1 MNERPFLSL
10 QSEICFHLLMRTL
23 PPHSLS
29 LHFEELFLEL
39 ICPCFDSKPDGRSS
53 GMMTEIALLFPL
65 LQLLRTTVEYFC
77 SSFRWAKIK
86 IFSSAFLKIASSTVK
101 MLSPSG
107 IRLST
112 CTFLLMKILLQLR
125 IINIQ
130 DLFDIE
136 VCKEYERNASQVDWV
151 IRGLMLL
158 GNHKRAL
165 SIFRIFLKDS
175 TWLFVN
181 PCVVK
186 QCCPCTV
193 YFWRQLFAAKRDSS
207 KILLGYLCKFCTA
220 SSYLK
225 YIF

>member
-1 MNERPFLSL
+1 
-10 QSEICFHLLMRTL
+10 
-23 PPHSLS
+23 
-29 LHFEELFLEL
+29 
-39 ICPCFDSKPDGRSS
+39 
-53 GMMTEIALLFPL
+53 
-65 LQLLRTTVEYFC
+65 
-77 SSFRWAKIK
+77 
-86 IFSSAFLKIASSTVK
+86 

-175 TWLFVN
+175 T
-181 PCVVK
+181 
-186 QCCPCTV
+186 
-193 YFWRQLFAAKRDSS
+193 
-207 KILLGYLCKFCTA
+207 
-220 SSYLK
+220 
-225 YIF
+225 